1 MRDRLQKKL
10 HFFRQFVGP
19 IVPNGCVDESM
30 PAKWCA
36 SGTDTPTWLRILRVW
51 DRNAHEKTL
60 SQVIGRGSVFP
71 GGFLQLV
78 GKAPGKQVRIG
89 RELLT
94 RIVRLILHPR
104 HDDIGAVLDKPG
116 EIPQEFDGG

>member
-30 PAKWCA
+30 PANGARLGQTRLRGFGSCA
-36 SGTDTPTWLRILRVW
+36 SGTD
-51 DRNAHEKTL
+51 NAHEKTL